1 MILLTSQHQAERHYR
16 RNIVA
21 DDTPSSPDER
31 EPVDTGAPEA
41 AELHGPDASQEAQD
55 QELTAADESEQLGTT
70 PAAAARSSRPVRKQP
85 ESAVTPKK
93 ATSTRRRNVAT
104 AEKSARTTPGVF
116 ANQSV
121 AELRKVLWPTGD
133 QLRQYFAV
141 VLVFV
146 LIIIAYVGLLDFAFG
161 WVVLKLFGAG
171 KP

>member
-41 AELHGPDASQEAQD
+41 AEQHGPDASHEA
-55 QELTAADESEQLGTT
+55 QELTGADDAEQLTPT
-70 PAAAARSSRPVRKQP
+70 PAAAARSSRPIRKQP
-85 ESAVTPKK
+85 ESAVTRKK
-93 ATSTRRRNVAT
+93 GTSTRRRDVAT

-116 ANQSV
+116 VNQSV